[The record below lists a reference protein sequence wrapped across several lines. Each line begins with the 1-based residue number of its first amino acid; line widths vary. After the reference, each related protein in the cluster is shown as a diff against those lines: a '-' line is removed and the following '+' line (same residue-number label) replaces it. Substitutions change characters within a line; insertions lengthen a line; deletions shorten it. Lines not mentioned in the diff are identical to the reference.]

1 MLFYMNRNLVAL
13 WYQEPIRQTNVATLV
28 NNLGRVLQAL
38 GDLAGARAA
47 FERALTIF
55 QEILGEDHP
64 NTMLVRNPLDLLTLR

>member
-1 MLFYMNRNLVAL
+1 MNGNLVAL

-64 NTMLVRNPLDLLTLR
+64 NTVLVRNNLDLLTLR